1 LVLATWRPSVDVVTG
16 LIKANVP
23 SWPAFSVASG
33 TDSKVILLQVG
44 AGKFL
49 GAGDGLFLPVGA
61 STPTRIQGARVDEKQ
76 IDAAVEHAKQW
87 TEPEPTDDLVLVT
100 AETPASWRRGRGV
113 AEQGD
118 RAGRRRQVGST
129 SMLQRKLRIG
139 YAKAGRLTDVM
150 EERGI
155 VGSAQGSKVR
165 EVLVSP
171 EDAASWAA
179 RKVGAVMRP
188 QDRPRAD
195 VRYRRRPKRMT
206 KIIPIADN
214 SR

>member
-1 LVLATWRPSVDVVTG
+1 MPAGRFDPPRSRPRPPRTRRHRRAGGTGAAGIHLVLATWRPSVDVVTG

-44 AGKFL
+44 AEKFL

-118 RAGRRRQVGST
+118 RAGRRR
-129 SMLQRKLRIG
+129 
-139 YAKAGRLTDVM
+139 
-150 EERGI
+150 
-155 VGSAQGSKVR
+155 
-165 EVLVSP
+165 
-171 EDAASWAA
+171 
-179 RKVGAVMRP
+179 
-188 QDRPRAD
+188 
-195 VRYRRRPKRMT
+195 
-206 KIIPIADN
+206 
-214 SR
+214 